1 MVIWKPHTKTDKL
14 ICKLEIALIN
24 IKFAAAKIDI
34 FKRLWFMGD
43 ISLVTIIVI
52 AANVLISYK
61 GFNDYGFFE
70 RYKFNV
76 GSIRRGEQFRMFSS
90 GFLHADT
97 MHLLLNML
105 TLYFFADRVILFL
118 SELHFI
124 IVYISSLVLGSL
136 LSLYFHKDEYQYS
149 AVGASGAVT
158 GILYAAILLDPSM
171 SLYLFFIPIPIPAY
185 VFGIGYMLYSI
196 YGMKNRIGNIGHD
209 AHFGGAIGG
218 LVVTLIL
225 MPSLFKTDLL
235 MIGLLSIPIII
246 LFVMHKLGKL

>member
-1 MVIWKPHTKTDKL
+1 
-14 ICKLEIALIN
+14 
-24 IKFAAAKIDI
+24 
-34 FKRLWFMGD
+34 MGSL
-43 ISLVTIIVI
+43 SLVTIVII

-76 GSIRRGEQFRMFSS
+76 GSVRRGEQFRMFSS

-97 MHLLLNML
+97 SHLFMNML
-105 TLYFFADRVILFL
+105 TLYFFADVVIFAVG
-118 SELHFI
+118 ELNFVVIYI
-124 IVYISSLVLGSL
+124 ISLLLGSL
-136 LSLYFHKDEYQYS
+136 LSLYFHQNEYQYS
-149 AVGASGAVT
+149 AIGASGAVT

-171 SLYLFFIPIPIPAY
+171 SLFLFFIPIPIPAY
-185 VFGIGYMLYSI
+185 VFGIGYLLYSI

-225 MPSLFKTDLL
+225 VPTLFQTDLL
-235 MIGLLSIPIII
+235 MIGLLLIPIII
-246 LFVMHKLGKL
+246 LFVMHKMGKI